1 VNARVIRE
9 KYFGRRIVQTRCV
22 AQLNRLVLRV
32 VSTDLP
38 QMPTSLQ
45 PDSLQPAYLSSYEI
59 EARLVKLHAYRG
71 EVTDHDARFK
81 ILSADDMGHG
91 SK

>member
-32 VSTDLP
+32 VSTDFP

-45 PDSLQPAYLSSYEI
+45 PNSLQPAYLSSYEI
-59 EARLVKLHAYRG
+59 EKLYAYRG
-71 EVTDHDARFK
+71 GVTDHDARFK
-81 ILSADDMGHG
+81 ILSADDMGHD